1 MLIFVA
7 LSLGESKSTMMDQL
21 FKTRLNYDIQVYF
34 DNLPT
39 EADINLTFSSDDTN
53 IKDKT
58 LIKYLPSE
66 MVNTRNNKKET
77 GLINGIK
84 NNQNLIRVID
94 DYQNVIKVPEHGIVL
109 STYHAYMLDAK
120 VGDVI
125 EANEVP
131 LTVTAISNEYLFQVS
146 YTNFDEYEPEYSR
159 GSLLVKVNNE
169 KAFFDK
175 YKDAPHVTYISYT
188 KVIKGEFNDRLAA
201 FNISS
206 IILTFMSIVVGFMIV
221 FNMMQ
226 TNLKEQKR
234 TFATMRTLGYQRSA
248 ISTANLFTS
257 IIQFVVAMIFAIP
270 IGILLA
276 KGLLKSISV
285 PDQIFP
291 FPKTWTMYVFSTII
305 VLVFLLISHYL
316 VMSAMKRWN
325 LPSSVKERE

>member
-1 MLIFVA
+1 M
-7 LSLGESKSTMMDQL
+7 
-21 FKTRLNYDIQVYF
+21 
-34 DNLPT
+34 
-39 EADINLTFSSDDTN
+39 
-53 IKDKT
+53 
-58 LIKYLPSE
+58 
-66 MVNTRNNKKET
+66 
-77 GLINGIK
+77 
-84 NNQNLIRVID
+84 
-94 DYQNVIKVPEHGIVL
+94 
-109 STYHAYMLDAK
+109 
-120 VGDVI
+120 
-125 EANEVP
+125 
-131 LTVTAISNEYLFQVS
+131 
-146 YTNFDEYEPEYSR
+146 
-159 GSLLVKVNNE
+159 
-169 KAFFDK
+169 
-175 YKDAPHVTYISYT
+175 TYISYT
-188 KVIKGEFNDRLAA
+188 KVIKGEFSDRLAA

-206 IILTFMSIVVGFMIV
+206 VILTSMSIVVGFMIV